1 MRFSAYYPAGD
12 KLYLERFG
20 LDFEDFAPG
29 QRFRHRPGITLSQQ
43 DNVTEALET
52 MNGAMLHYDA
62 AYAGQ
67 TAWKK
72 PLMVSTVTLQ
82 RIIGMT
88 SKTFGRR
95 GAITGF
101 AEIALTGPLFGGDTI
116 YAESEIV
123 SADPDAGTVTVRTFA
138 LKDDAAPVGHFTWT
152 ATMPRRGEGAD
163 PIDVPALTEPR
174 FAMHH
179 VDPQG
184 VMTEQV
190 GLYFD
195 DLRAGETFIHAPSRS
210 FFTEDAVRHAWQSL
224 EIAPAYHDLQF
235 AERYQDG
242 KLRISETLVI
252 SAVTALTTRTF
263 GRVVANLG
271 WHDVALPVP
280 VQAGDT
286 VYAASTIQ
294 ETRPS
299 KSRPGEGII
308 SVTTNAFNQHEQ
320 KVLSYRRNL
329 LVYKRDSDAPYAR
342 AGY

>member
-1 MRFSAYYPAGD
+1 MSFSAYYPAGD
-12 KLYLERFG
+12 KIYLERYG
-20 LDFEDFAPG
+20 LDFEDFSPG

-43 DNVTEALET
+43 DNVTESLET

-62 AYAGQ
+62 AYAAE
-67 TAWKK
+67 TAWKR

-82 RIIGMT
+82 RVIGMT

-95 GAITGF
+95 GTISAF

-123 SADPDAGTVTVRTFA
+123 AVEEETQAITVRTFA
-138 LKDDAAPVGHFTWT
+138 LKADNTPVGHFTWT
-152 ATMPRRGEGAD
+152 AAIPRRGLGAD

-174 FAMHH
+174 FALYHAYS
-179 VDPQG
+179 DG
-184 VMTEQV
+184 VLTEQT

-195 DLRAGETFIHAPSRS
+195 DIRPGETFIHAPSRS

-224 EIAPAYHDLQF
+224 EISPAYHDLQF
-235 AERYQDG
+235 AENYRDG

-271 WHDVALPVP
+271 WTDVALPVP

-299 KSRPGEGII
+299 KSRPSEGLIT
-308 SVTTNAFNQHEQ
+308 VTTNAFNQNEE

-329 LVYKRDSDAPYAR
+329 LVYKRDADTPYAR

>member
-1 MRFSAYYPAGD
+1 MTFSAYFPAGERI
-12 KLYLERFG
+12 YLERFG

-43 DNVTEALET
+43 DNVAEALET

-62 AYAGQ
+62 AYAAETG
-67 TAWKK
+67 WKR

-95 GAITGF
+95 GTISGF

-123 SADPDAGTVTVRTFA
+123 AVEEATQRVTTRTFA
-138 LKDDAAPVGHFTWT
+138 LKADGAPVGHFTWT
-152 ATMPRRGEGAD
+152 AAVPRRGEGAD
-163 PIDVPALTEPR
+163 PIDVPAMTDRR
-174 FAMHH
+174 FALYHTDH
-179 VDPQG
+179 DG

-195 DLRAGETFIHAPSRS
+195 DLREGETFIHAPSRS
-210 FFTEDAVRHAWQSL
+210 FYTEDAVRHAWQSL

-235 AERYQDG
+235 ANQYRDG

-271 WHDVALPVP
+271 WTDVDLPVP
-280 VQAGDT
+280 VEAGDT

-294 ETRPS
+294 ETRAS
-299 KSRPGEGII
+299 KSRPGQGVIT
-308 SVTTNAFNQHEQ
+308 VTTNAFNQHEA

>member
-1 MRFSAYYPAGD
+1 MSFSAYYPAGERI
-12 KLYLERFG
+12 YLERYG
-20 LDFEDFAPG
+20 LDFEDFVPG

-43 DNVTEALET
+43 DNVTDSLET

-62 AYAGQ
+62 AYAAE
-67 TAWKK
+67 TAWKR

-95 GAITGF
+95 GTISRF

-123 SADPDAGTVTVRTFA
+123 AVEEETQTVTVRTFA
-138 LKDDAAPVGHFTWT
+138 LKADNAPVGHFTWT
-152 ATMPRRGEGAD
+152 AAIPRRGEGAD
-163 PIDVPALTEPR
+163 PIEVPSLTDPR
-174 FAMHH
+174 FALYHAFS
-179 VDPQG
+179 DG
-184 VMTEQV
+184 VLTEQV

-195 DLRAGETFIHAPSRS
+195 DMRPGETFIHAPSRS
-210 FFTEDAVRHAWQSL
+210 FFAEDSVRHAWQSL
-224 EIAPAYHDLQF
+224 EISPAYHDLQF
-235 AERYQDG
+235 AEAYRDG

-271 WHDVALPVP
+271 WTDVELPVP
-280 VQAGDT
+280 VNAGDT
-286 VYAASTIQ
+286 VYAASTIL

-299 KSRPGEGII
+299 KSRPSEGVIT
-308 SVTTNAFNQHEQ
+308 VTTNAFNQNEE

-329 LVYKRDSDAPYAR
+329 LVYRRDADTPYAR